1 MMVKSPE
8 RIQKQYL
15 KTASSLVSS
24 FQVNGEKRLKSLD
37 SRTSIQNR
45 HLYSYQ
51 LYQSKQGNQPLA
63 NSQVQGEIDRRY
75 GSEGGHMIE
84 SLQIGQRE
92 QSVGNNYSKKRQ
104 KKNQTMQVFVRVRP
118 LNQKELSGKNG
129 NRKIIQVADDR
140 KFVIINSSE
149 NNKSVFSQ
157 TVRED
162 RLFEMNRTFGEEC
175 SNEEVFDYV
184 MKEDIKQSLFEGFN
198 CTCFVYGMT
207 GAGKTYTMFG
217 DICNYLTMNSPI
229 KGLIMLSL
237 KEIIELMKEKKQNI
251 EGDYISSKRNDTYN
265 DKNQQLSDENR
276 FTPSQQQ
283 KQVSFRLKLSYLEIY
298 NEQIHDLLSLDSQNN
313 DNLMVIEDP
322 SRGVFVPELIEQEIV
337 SEQQVLECI
346 RLGNTR
352 RQMASTGQNEFSSR
366 SHAIITFT
374 LEQTITNKNQE
385 SEQQQIKGEIQNN
398 IQHNKYTVLTSKL
411 CLVDL
416 AGSERAAVTENKG
429 LRLQE
434 GANINKSLLALGN
447 CINILSDTTKK
458 GAFVPYRDSKLTRLL
473 KDSLGGNT
481 QTYMIACVSPAFISL
496 EETLNTLKYAQRASR
511 IQKVVTKNEKTI
523 SGLSSQKSLQY
534 ITLIENMKKEIDFLK
549 QQLASTVQANND
561 NQMANNSNFN
571 CESQLNQHAQEVGGL
586 YLLKEK
592 SSNQVSSAS
601 ELFNSNINPPNSFPA
616 NMEYNNLI
624 SNDIKRSQIIAN
636 GIPSLLLQKQDSTT
650 SSAMVQQMNGWQDN
664 DSFSSSGKSVRISCT
679 NTSNNGSVILFKRS
693 PSQLNFTKQQ
703 QVHQQKVTEEMNQ
716 LCGKILKNLEENW
729 EIQQSIQDLNNLKK
743 QNEEVLDEKQQRL
756 KKLKSNLIQWPH
768 ESEIN
773 QLQIGIGQLQNTMA
787 NNQNILENMQQAL
800 RRNVENKQELSTQM
814 VQALQSSS
822 DQLVKTMNQT
832 CEILQIEKNDLENAN
847 LDLKQQHLHFQTQFQ
862 EKVHQIKSMEEQI
875 KQMQKELQEKDQII
889 QQNQQV
895 IMHLASNSNSANSQ
909 NIPSTLVSGNQIN
922 QSMLQT
928 FVSKQNV
935 GPQNPNSVFNPF
947 SSQPSMTSCPFNQT
961 SFFLTNVTNNGN
973 LQNNFNPFLSQAD
986 QNTQN
991 QYKDQAD
998 GNTCIENKCSLTQPI
1013 KNSSSSSSS
1022 KNNQIPKSDSIKQ
1035 EPSMN
1040 NFMQNQSTV
1049 VQKTHANNKNISHS
1063 ATSAP
1068 FYCNSSAIYLTNVS
1082 NTTNQKHKEAKR
1094 FVSSDANPNNSVSK
1108 LQIQMQSS
1116 INASFYQS
1124 TALRSTSSQNT
1135 NNKKFFTEKN
1145 GYFDFKNKQ
1154 NQISS
1159 GQSSSSASSSLA
1171 VTSASSAGITNLQSQ
1186 KTTTLTSNLNSK
1198 NTTQINQNSMMAS
1211 QGQQRQTPGS
1221 PQMRVQ
1227 SPNQSAKNT
1236 NSNNFEVSKA
1246 QNSNGITNIN
1256 SSTLG
1261 LPNTYNQNIAASKN
1275 LMASSSQMTT
1285 SNNYQNFSSPTQS
1298 SARLSTVYKSPS
1310 SIAQSIINRKSVLT
1324 HREKQA
1330 QGVKNNSSGSVGAL
1344 SSFPNNTSSI
1354 NQALTITPNQVSSK
1368 ANLITNSNNNNNNAS
1383 NSIAK
1388 LGLQSTIP
1396 SSNNVSQLNSQNNN
1410 ISLNTNNNNNI
1421 SSNSNNPQAANK
1433 LQDARNE
1440 YKEFINIF
1448 RKIQKDDEEPS
1459 QIQNATIIHQN
1470 LDEKLKFLSSNN
1482 NYNSNNKHSNEYDLF
1497 PNGSTVYQSNINN
1510 NEQQNKLVENQQ
1522 NYRSNQLNE
1531 SPGQKGEI
1539 LNKKVQHILS
1549 SEQKKSNNPDISL
1562 VDFLQTDEF
1571 PEIYSQNKNQAAEK
1585 RQSLERAS
1593 GTNKSNSMSNHIN
1606 HLLSSKKSN
1615 EQNKE
1620 ASSHQAVHEIIQ
1632 TPFLTISSLHQKPH
1646 SLPPQQNISQ
1656 FYNSA
1661 IQKSSHQNTNSQG
1674 QSSYSTL
1681 NQNHNTPSSS
1691 SLSKFTINLASNSS
1705 QRRNESITRGIQH
1718 QSNQK
1723 ESKVATPE
1731 SSLVTQKVD
1740 LYKEKEK
1747 SALNSQFQQNHGYS
1761 SIIYG
1766 VQEKSAQ
1773 DTNQSQN
1780 QKGKF
1785 NIYQEIRRLD
1795 SIVSTSDVNQETL
1808 KEIKD
1813 LIQRL
1818 DSSQFQ
1824 RFILSQSDQISVEK
1838 LKHVLEEQNY
1848 KSERFNQST
1857 PSHGMIQS
1865 QLSLSQQRI
1874 KSFGLP
1880 QKSLVEKENNI
1891 SNQNKYQSLSPNKKV
1906 NHLVQDVIDKQK
1918 KKRSEEF
1925 QRHLMLSNLAS
1936 NIFNSDS
1943 DIDLMQ
1949 TQVSNQNPAEK
1960 IQNQKLSSP
1969 TNQNRKISTGIANQN
1984 TQSTQ
1989 NGYSSTSTQN
1999 NVISINLYQNKNN
2012 FDSINGYNS
2021 VESVTAAQS
2030 NTSQLQI
2037 NPLNQQY
2044 SSSNSQ
2050 SQYGSPQ
2057 TISLTIPNTQNSKV
2071 NSALTSSQ
2079 AVAQLNSTPI
2089 AQLNLTSPQSQQ
2101 IAYGSQTNN
2110 NNIGGNQQQQ
2120 SLTNNIYNPNSQ
2132 YA

>member
-15 KTASSLVSS
+15 KTTSSLVSS

-51 LYQSKQGNQPLA
+51 LYQSKQGNQPIT
-63 NSQVQGEIDRRY
+63 NSQVQGEKDRRY

-84 SLQIGQRE
+84 SLQIGLRE
-92 QSVGNNYSKKRQ
+92 QSAGNNYSKKRQ

-129 NRKIIQVADDR
+129 SRKIIQVADDR

-149 NNKSVFSQ
+149 SNKSVFSQ
-157 TVRED
+157 TVRDD

-175 SNEEVFDYV
+175 SNDEVFDYV
-184 MKEDIKQSLFEGFN
+184 MKEDIKLSLFEGFN

-237 KEIIELMKEKKQNI
+237 KEIMESMKEKKQNI
-251 EGDYISSKRNDTYN
+251 EEDYISSKRNDTYN
-265 DKNQQLSDENR
+265 DSNQELSDENR
-276 FTPSQQQ
+276 FTPNQQQ

-322 SRGVFVPELIEQEIV
+322 SRGVFVPELIEQEII

-385 SEQQQIKGEIQNN
+385 SEQQQGKGEFQSNIQN
-398 IQHNKYTVLTSKL
+398 NKYTVLTSKL

-523 SGLSSQKSLQY
+523 QGLSSQKSLQY

-561 NQMANNSNFN
+561 NQMPNNSNFT

-601 ELFNSNINPPNSFPA
+601 ELFNSNINPPNTFPA
-616 NMEYNNLI
+616 NMEQNNLI
-624 SNDIKRSQIIAN
+624 NNDIKRSQIIAN
-636 GIPSLLLQKQDSTT
+636 GIPSLFLQKQDSTT
-650 SSAMVQQMNGWQDN
+650 SAVVQQMGGWQDN

-743 QNEEVLDEKQQRL
+743 QNEEVLEEKQQRL

-800 RRNVENKQELSTQM
+800 RRNVENKQELSIQM
-814 VQALQSSS
+814 VQVLQSSS

-832 CEILQIEKNDLENAN
+832 CQILQIEKNDLENAN

-895 IMHLASNSNSANSQ
+895 IMHLASNSGSVNSQ
-909 NIPSTLVSGNQIN
+909 NIPSNLVSGNQIN

-991 QYKDQAD
+991 QYKDQVD
-998 GNTCIENKCSLTQPI
+998 GINCIENKCSVTQPI
-1013 KNSSSSSSS
+1013 KNSSSSS
-1022 KNNQIPKSDSIKQ
+1022 KGNQIPKSDSIKQ
-1035 EPSMN
+1035 EPIVN
-1040 NFMQNQSTV
+1040 NFMQNQSTI

-1068 FYCNSSAIYLTNVS
+1068 FYCNSSAIYLTNTS

-1116 INASFYQS
+1116 INASFSQS

-1159 GQSSSSASSSLA
+1159 GQSSSASSSLA
-1171 VTSASSAGITNLQSQ
+1171 VTSASSGGIMNLQQSQ
-1186 KTTTLTSNLNSK
+1186 KTTTLASTLNSK
-1198 NTTQINQNSMMAS
+1198 NPTQTTQSSMMTS
-1211 QGQQRQTPGS
+1211 QGLQRQAPGS

-1227 SPNQSAKNT
+1227 SPNQTAKST
-1236 NSNNFEVSKA
+1236 NNNNLETSKT

-1256 SSTLG
+1256 SSTTA
-1261 LPNTYNQNIAASKN
+1261 LPNNLNQNLMASKN
-1275 LMASSSQMTT
+1275 LMASSSQMST

-1330 QGVKNNSSGSVGAL
+1330 QGVKNNSSGAVGAL

-1368 ANLITNSNNNNNNAS
+1368 TNLASNSNNNNQS

-1396 SSNNVSQLNSQNNN
+1396 SSNNVSQLNSQHNN

-1421 SSNSNNPQAANK
+1421 SSNSNNPQVANK

-1459 QIQNATIIHQN
+1459 QVQNATMMHST

-1482 NYNSNNKHSNEYDLF
+1482 NYNSNNKPSNEYDLF
-1497 PNGSTVYQSNINN
+1497 PNASTVYQSNLNN
-1510 NEQQNKLVENQQ
+1510 NEQVTKQVENQL

-1531 SPGQKGEI
+1531 SPQQKGDLI
-1539 LNKKVQHILS
+1539 DKKVQNILS
-1549 SEQKKSNNPDISL
+1549 SGQKKGNNPDISL

-1571 PEIYSQNKNQAAEK
+1571 PEIYASNKNQGSEK
-1585 RQSLERAS
+1585 RQSLERIN
-1593 GTNKSNSMSNHIN
+1593 GTDKSNSFNNHIN
-1606 HLLSSKKSN
+1606 NLLSNKKSN
-1615 EQNKE
+1615 EFNKE
-1620 ASSHQAVHEIIQ
+1620 ASPNQAVNEIIQ

-1646 SLPPQQNISQ
+1646 SLPPQQNISS
-1656 FYNSA
+1656 FYSNTS
-1661 IQKSSHQNTNSQG
+1661 QKPSHQNTNSQG
-1674 QSSYSTL
+1674 QSSYLTGH
-1681 NQNHNTPSSS
+1681 QNHNTPSSS

-1705 QRRNESITRGIQH
+1705 QRRNESITRGIQQ
-1718 QSNQK
+1718 QSSQK
-1723 ESKVATPE
+1723 DSKISTPE

-1747 SALNSQFQQNHGYS
+1747 SGLNSQFQQQNQGYS
-1761 SIIYG
+1761 SNIYG
-1766 VQEKSAQ
+1766 VQEKSVQ
-1773 DTNQSQN
+1773 DTNQSQT
-1780 QKGKF
+1780 QKGNY

-1795 SIVSTSDVNQETL
+1795 NIVSTNDVNQETL

-1824 RFILSQSDQISVEK
+1824 RFILSQSDQISVER
-1838 LKHVLEEQNY
+1838 LKRVFEEQNY
-1848 KSERFNQST
+1848 KSERYNQSA
-1857 PSHGMIQS
+1857 PSHGMVQS
-1865 QLSLSQQRI
+1865 QVSLTQQRI

-1891 SNQNKYQSLSPNKKV
+1891 GNQNKYQSLSPNKKV

-1969 TNQNRKISTGIANQN
+1969 TNQNRKISTGITNQN
-1984 TQSTQ
+1984 TQSSQ
-1989 NGYSSTSTQN
+1989 NGYSSAGASN

-2012 FDSINGYNS
+2012 FDVINGYNS
-2021 VESVTAAQS
+2021 TESITPGQS

-2044 SSSNSQ
+2044 SSLNSQ
-2050 SQYGSPQ
+2050 NQNGQPQ
-2057 TISLTIPNTQNSKV
+2057 TISLTIPSTYNSKL

-2089 AQLNLTSPQSQQ
+2089 AQLNLTSPQPQQ
-2101 IAYGSQTNN
+2101 ISYVSQTS
-2110 NNIGGNQQQQ
+2110 NINSGGNQQQQ
-2120 SLTNNIYNPNSQ
+2120 NLMNNIYKPNTQ

>member
-24 FQVNGEKRLKSLD
+24 LQVNGEKRLKSLD

-51 LYQSKQGNQPLA
+51 LYQSKQGNQPIT
-63 NSQVQGEIDRRY
+63 NSQVQGEKDRRY

-129 NRKIIQVADDR
+129 SRKIIQVADDR

-157 TVRED
+157 TVRDD

-184 MKEDIKQSLFEGFN
+184 MKEDIKLSLFEGFN

-237 KEIIELMKEKKQNI
+237 REIIELMKEKKQHI
-251 EGDYISSKRNDTYN
+251 EEDYISSKRNDTYN
-265 DKNQQLSDENR
+265 DNNQELSDENR
-276 FTPSQQQ
+276 FPPNQQQ

-322 SRGVFVPELIEQEIV
+322 SRGVFVPELIEQEII

-385 SEQQQIKGEIQNN
+385 QELQQSKGEFQNN
-398 IQHNKYTVLTSKL
+398 NKYTVLTSKL

-523 SGLSSQKSLQY
+523 QGLSSQKSLQY

-561 NQMANNSNFN
+561 NQMPNNSNFN

-616 NMEYNNLI
+616 NMEQN
-624 SNDIKRSQIIAN
+624 NDIKRSQIIAN

-650 SSAMVQQMNGWQDN
+650 SAMVQQMGGWQDN

-743 QNEEVLDEKQQRL
+743 QNEEVLEEKQQRL

-800 RRNVENKQELSTQM
+800 RRNVENKQELSIQM
-814 VQALQSSS
+814 VQVLQSSS

-832 CEILQIEKNDLENAN
+832 CQILQIEKNDLENAN

-895 IMHLASNSNSANSQ
+895 IMHLASNSNSVNSQ

-922 QSMLQT
+922 QSMMQT

-991 QYKDQAD
+991 QYKDNVD
-998 GNTCIENKCSLTQPI
+998 GNICTENKCSITQPI
-1013 KNSSSSSSS
+1013 KNSSSSYQS
-1022 KNNQIPKSDSIKQ
+1022 NQIPKSDSIKQ
-1035 EPSMN
+1035 EPIVN
-1040 NFMQNQSTV
+1040 NFMQNQSSI

-1068 FYCNSSAIYLTNVS
+1068 FYCNSSAIYLTNAS

-1116 INASFYQS
+1116 INASFSQS

-1135 NNKKFFTEKN
+1135 NSKKFFTEKN

-1154 NQISS
+1154 NQIGS

-1171 VTSASSAGITNLQSQ
+1171 VTSASSAGITNFQSQ
-1186 KTTTLTSNLNSK
+1186 KTTNQPPTLNSK
-1198 NTTQINQNSMMAS
+1198 NPAQTTAQISMMAS
-1211 QGQQRQTPGS
+1211 QGLQRQTPGS

-1227 SPNQSAKNT
+1227 SPNQTAKNT
-1236 NSNNFEVSKA
+1236 STANVDASKGA
-1246 QNSNGITNIN
+1246 QNSNGLTNVNGSTTVQPN
-1256 SSTLG
+1256 SQ
-1261 LPNTYNQNIAASKN
+1261 NQNLMASKN
-1275 LMASSSQMTT
+1275 LMASSSQMSTN
-1285 SNNYQNFSSPTQS
+1285 NNYQNFSSPTQS

-1330 QGVKNNSSGSVGAL
+1330 QGVKNNSSGAVGAL

-1368 ANLITNSNNNNNNAS
+1368 VNLATNPNSNNQS

-1421 SSNSNNPQAANK
+1421 SSNSNNPLLANK

-1448 RKIQKDDEEPS
+1448 RKIQKDDEEPT
-1459 QIQNATIIHQN
+1459 QIQNATMMHST

-1482 NYNSNNKHSNEYDLF
+1482 NYNSNNKQSNDYDLF
-1497 PNGSTVYQSNINN
+1497 PNASTVYQSN
-1510 NEQQNKLVENQQ
+1510 NEQQTKLVDNQQ
-1522 NYRSNQLNE
+1522 NYRTNQLNE
-1531 SPGQKGEI
+1531 SPEQKGGEI
-1539 LNKKVQHILS
+1539 LNKQVQNILS
-1549 SEQKKSNNPDISL
+1549 TEQKKSNNPDISL

-1571 PEIYSQNKNQAAEK
+1571 PEIYSQNKNQGVEK

-1593 GTNKSNSMSNHIN
+1593 GTNKSSSMNNYIN

-1615 EQNKE
+1615 DFNKE
-1620 ASSHQAVHEIIQ
+1620 ASSNQAVQEIIQ

-1656 FYNSA
+1656 FYNTT
-1661 IQKSSHQNTNSQG
+1661 IQKPTHQNTNSQG
-1674 QSSYSTL
+1674 QSSYQTL
-1681 NQNHNTPSSS
+1681 HQNHNTPSSS

-1705 QRRNESITRGIQH
+1705 QRRNESITRGIQ
-1718 QSNQK
+1718 QQQNQK
-1723 ESKVATPE
+1723 ESKVATAE
-1731 SSLVTQKVD
+1731 GSLVTQKVD
-1740 LYKEKEK
+1740 LHKEKEK
-1747 SALNSQFQQNHGYS
+1747 NTLNSQFQQNQGYS

-1773 DTNQSQN
+1773 DTNQTQN
-1780 QKGKF
+1780 QKGNY

-1795 SIVSTSDVNQETL
+1795 NIISTSDVNQETL

-1838 LKHVLEEQNY
+1838 LKRVLDEQNY
-1848 KSERFNQST
+1848 KSERFNQSA

-1891 SNQNKYQSLSPNKKV
+1891 GNQNKYQSLSPNKKV

-1969 TNQNRKISTGIANQN
+1969 TNQNRKISAGIANQN
-1984 TQSTQ
+1984 AQSSQ
-1989 NGYSSTSTQN
+1989 NGYSSISTQN
-1999 NVISINLYQNKNN
+1999 NVISINLYQNKNIIDN
-2012 FDSINGYNS
+2012 LNGYNS
-2021 VESVTAAQS
+2021 AENVTATSS
-2030 NTSQLQI
+2030 NLQT
-2037 NPLNQQY
+2037 NQLNQQY
-2044 SSSNSQ
+2044 SSQTSQ
-2050 SQYGSPQ
+2050 SQYGQPQ
-2057 TISLTIPNTQNSKV
+2057 TISLTIPSTYNSKL

-2089 AQLNLTSPQSQQ
+2089 AQLNLTSPQPQQ
-2101 IAYGSQTNN
+2101 IPYGSQINNTNT
-2110 NNIGGNQQQQ
+2110 GGNQQQQ
-2120 SLTNNIYNPNSQ
+2120 NLTNNLYKPNSQ